1 MRLWHQE
8 TSFFQQEMA
17 EALNSTTH
25 NPQWSNQIVE
35 ESLDEDSAKAMFEP
49 INGTNLTSAT
59 ISATTVDNPAYGIAA
74 KQKVS
79 ILWLNMNSNV
89 LTFLITSPMINGY
102 TPDIVSMVE
111 AIAGS
116 SALGDVSTAFAG
128 VVSDSVDRD
137 GTLMIQAQQMTT
149 IG

>member
-74 KQKVS
+74 KTEGFYPLAEHEQQCPD
-79 ILWLNMNSNV
+79 LPHH
-89 LTFLITSPMINGY
+89 ITHDQWIY
-102 TPDIVSMVE
+102 T
-111 AIAGS
+111 
-116 SALGDVSTAFAG
+116 
-128 VVSDSVDRD
+128 
-137 GTLMIQAQQMTT
+137 
-149 IG
+149 